1 MDFNRF
7 TEKFQEGLRSAQGL
21 ASRNGQPS
29 TNFLFLR
36 EGKVYFEG
44 GQQALLESP
53 DAYLKKFLV

>member
-1 MDFNRF
+1 VVKASP
-7 TEKFQEGLRSAQGL
+7 EGL

-29 TNFLFLR
+29 TVFLFLR
-36 EGKVYFEG
+36 EGKGYFEG